1 MSESPRILVLFGSTV
16 LFGAERGNLE
26 ALAAL
31 ERQGAEILCL
41 INDARW
47 NIDVPSALDARGIP
61 YRKIP
66 YFHLSGGMSLSDL
79 ALRTPMKLAVAN
91 WQFLRVVGEFKPTH
105 IHAYSQTAVANFA
118 VGLALTKV
126 PMVFRAGD
134 EPTVHNWYW
143 RATWRNVVRRVS
155 RFVANSKYVA
165 TTLIAGGV
173 DPDRID
179 VMYNAPPS
187 RPNLEK
193 SPLKLDVS
201 STARVIAYVGQIAE
215 HKGPHLL
222 IEAFR
227 KISVDF
233 PAATLL
239 LAGRVSDWEGDAW
252 ARALRD
258 STLADDSLRGR
269 VRFLG
274 LIENVPE
281 LFERCEFVVVPS
293 LFADPSPNVVMEA
306 KQQGRPSIVFPCG
319 GLPELIEDGV
329 DGIVCSEAMVEPL
342 IEAMALYLNDPEL
355 AKRHGCAAS
364 SSLEI
369 LGVTEF
375 ANRWR
380 EVYDVTTSTGK
391 QDARYLEH
399 VSRAKG
405 RPRSNGAQSR
415 CIDRSHG
422 EYE

>member
-1 MSESPRILVLFGSTV
+1 MTEAPRILVLFGSTV

-31 ERQGAEILCL
+31 KMQGAELLCL

-47 NIDVPSALDARGIP
+47 NIDVPPALDARQIP
-61 YRKIP
+61 YRKVP
-66 YFHLSGGMSLSDL
+66 YFHVSGGMSLSDL

-91 WQFLRVVGEFKPTH
+91 WQFLRVIGEFKPTH

-118 VGLALTKV
+118 VGLAFTKV

-165 TTLIAGGV
+165 ATLIAGGV

-179 VMYNAPPS
+179 IMYNSPPS
-187 RPNLEK
+187 RLNLEK
-193 SPLKLDVS
+193 SPLELDVS
-201 STARVIAYVGQIAE
+201 SAARVIAYVGQIAE

-233 PAATLL
+233 PAAVLL

-258 STLADDSLRGR
+258 STLADDSLSGR

-274 LIENVPE
+274 LIEDVPG

-319 GLPELIEDGV
+319 GLPELIEHGV
-329 DGIVCSEAMVEPL
+329 DGIVCGEAKVEPL
-342 IEAMALYLNDPEL
+342 IEAMALYLREPEL
-355 AKRHGCAAS
+355 ARRHGRAAS
-364 SSLEI
+364 SSI
-369 LGVTEF
+369 SKLGVNKF
-375 ANRWR
+375 ATRWR
-380 EVYDVTTSTGK
+380 EIYD
-391 QDARYLEH
+391 
-399 VSRAKG
+399 RASSQG
-405 RPRSNGAQSR
+405 RQNALDNRPEFGTKSPPPDQCSSFHQ
-415 CIDRSHG
+415 IDGRQG
-422 EYE
+422 DY

>member
-1 MSESPRILVLFGSTV
+1 MPESPRILVLFGSTV
-16 LFGAERGNLE
+16 LFGAERGNME
-26 ALAAL
+26 ALSAL
-31 ERQGAEILCL
+31 KLQGAKILCL
-41 INDARW
+41 ISDARW
-47 NIDVPSALDARGIP
+47 NVEVPLELDARRIL

-66 YFHLSGGMSLSDL
+66 YFYLSGGMSLLDL
-79 ALRTPMKLAVAN
+79 ALRTPIKLAVAN
-91 WQFLRVVGEFKPTH
+91 WQFLRAVEEFKPTH
-105 IHAYSQTAVANFA
+105 IHAYSQTSVANFIL
-118 VGLALTKV
+118 GLAITKV

-165 TTLIAGGV
+165 ATLIAGGV

-187 RPNLEK
+187 RPNLEN
-193 SPLKLDVS
+193 SRLELDVS

-222 IEAFR
+222 IDAFR

-233 PAATLL
+233 PAAILL
-239 LAGRVSDWEGDAW
+239 VAGRVSDWEGDAW

-274 LIENVPE
+274 LIEDVPG

-319 GLPELIEDGV
+319 GLPELIEHGV
-329 DGIVCSEAMVEPL
+329 DGIVCSEAKVEPL
-342 IEAMALYLNDPEL
+342 IDAMALYMKEPEL
-355 AKRHGCAAS
+355 ARHHGRAAS
-364 SSLEI
+364 SSLTK
-369 LGVTEF
+369 LGVNKFATRWWEIYDRASSQGRQKALDQGREF
-375 ANRWR
+375 
-380 EVYDVTTSTGK
+380 ETKSPHPDLCSSSH
-391 QDARYLEH
+391 QID
-399 VSRAKG
+399 G
-405 RPRSNGAQSR
+405 RQG
-415 CIDRSHG
+415 D
-422 EYE
+422 